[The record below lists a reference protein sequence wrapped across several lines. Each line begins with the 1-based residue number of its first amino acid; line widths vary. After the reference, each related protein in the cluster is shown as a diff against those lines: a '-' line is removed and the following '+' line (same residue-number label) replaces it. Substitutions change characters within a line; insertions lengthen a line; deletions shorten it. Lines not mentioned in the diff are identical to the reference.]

1 VLAIPTRIQRPAAPV
16 AVPTPVGLFGRVGRP
31 DGAAVPAAVLS
42 VIAEDGRQ
50 IAWTRADSDGGY
62 HLDLADPG
70 RYLVVA
76 ADAGRDPQAIEIRLD
91 GRPVELPITLP
102 QRPAASNLP
111 RAAVFALDGAG
122 Q

>member
-1 VLAIPTRIQRPAAPV
+1 VPAG
-16 AVPTPVGLFGRVGRP
+16 VGLFGRVGRP